1 MTEKLDKKILLSTL
15 WVFILMNMIYA
26 DIVGQL
32 KPDYF
37 ALVTEMSTQL
47 GAETILIFSILLEIP
62 IGLILLSRI
71 LNRNANRIA
80 NFVGAPIS
88 IAYVVFGGLEN
99 PPISYLFFGGVEIV
113 TMLFVLVIAWRWK
126 NV

>member
-1 MTEKLDKKILLSTL
+1 MTEKLDRKILLSTL

-32 KPDYF
+32 QPNYF
-37 ALVTEMSTQL
+37 TQVTEMSALLTS
-47 GAETILIFSILLEIP
+47 EIILVFSILLEIP

-71 LNRNANRIA
+71 LNRSANRIV
-80 NFVGAPIS
+80 NFIGAPIS

-113 TMLFVLVIAWRWK
+113 TMLIIMAIAWRWK

>member
-1 MTEKLDKKILLSTL
+1 MTEKLDRKILLSTL

-32 KPDYF
+32 QPNYF
-37 ALVTEMSTQL
+37 AQVTEMSALLTS
-47 GAETILIFSILLEIP
+47 EVILVFSILLEIP

-71 LNRNANRIA
+71 LNRSANRIV
-80 NFVGAPIS
+80 NFIGAPIS

-113 TMLFVLVIAWRWK
+113 TMLIIMAIAWRWK